1 MGATQNR
8 LDRLF
13 WSIFDLSGTYATF
26 FLFHVVHFETFLAPA
41 ASFWQP
47 IILACGPAILDAQV
61 LPFNIT
67 TKALGITVPL
77 PVLGRADEVIE

>member
-1 MGATQNR
+1 MLYILRPFGARCQ
-8 LDRLF
+8 
-13 WSIFDLSGTYATF
+13 
-26 FLFHVVHFETFLAPA
+26 
-41 ASFWQP
+41 FWQS

-77 PVLGRADEVIE
+77 TVLGRADEVIE